1 MHATARHTAAEAGSP
16 VLPHTAHVW
25 RGKNGGMALPM
36 AWTQLGGHSMEL
48 LVYTGLQMAHS

>member
-16 VLPHTAHVW
+16 VLPRTARVW
-25 RGKNGGMALPM
+25 RRKNGGMALPM
-36 AWTQLGGHSMEL
+36 AWTQLGGRSMEL